1 LAKRLNI
8 CLLKLLD
15 ELARSIVEIMKW
27 KWSNVPIPIAH
38 VLGLGLGGILQF
50 FIPSVIIQ
58 HQWIGYAVGLLLLGI
73 GISLSAWSVLEAS
86 ATNIESP
93 DKLITS
99 GPYAF
104 SRNPMYV
111 GWDAIY
117 LGVALIVN
125 SVWIIILFP
134 LVIAAIHYLDVLK
147 EEQLLKEQFGEEYL
161 DYQARVRRYL

>member
-1 LAKRLNI
+1 
-8 CLLKLLD
+8 
-15 ELARSIVEIMKW
+15 
-27 KWSNVPIPIAH
+27 
-38 VLGLGLGGILQF
+38 
-50 FIPSVIIQ
+50 
-58 HQWIGYAVGLLLLGI
+58 LLGI

-125 SVWIIILFP
+125 SVWIIVLFP

-147 EEQLLKEQFGEEYL
+147 EEQHLKEQFGEEYL